1 MCTNT
6 WIIKLF
12 SQGSSCLKDFDIRKE
27 NSEIQHRLKNNDESS
42 RINSSLHDYKQL
54 SSTIA
59 TVKANIHD
67 QVHKQ
72 AKSRNASYYHTVR
85 HYASDQIACWND

>member
-1 MCTNT
+1 M
-6 WIIKLF
+6 
-12 SQGSSCLKDFDIRKE
+12 
-27 NSEIQHRLKNNDESS
+27 
-42 RINSSLHDYKQL
+42 NSSLHDYKQL

-59 TVKANIHD
+59 TVKATIHD

-85 HYASDQIACWND
+85 HYVPDQIACWND